1 MVNQVLVI
9 ADPPRDGMHKKIIEQ
24 ILKIKPK
31 RIVYV
36 SCNSATQARDIQL
49 MSKYYVTKV
58 IQPIACF
65 LKLIM

>member
-1 MVNQVLVI
+1 
-9 ADPPRDGMHKKIIEQ
+9 MHKKVIEQ

-49 MSKYYVTKV
+49 MNKYYETKV
-58 IQPIACF
+58 IQPIDMF
-65 LKLIM
+65 PQTHHVENIVVLEKL